1 MQKTLIITGASSG
14 FGEAMAHHLTELGYS
29 VALGARRMDRLEKIQ
44 QEISRNEKVFI
55 HALDV
60 TDSTSVKAFV
70 DATLKHFGG
79 VDALIN
85 NAGLALGLDQI
96 QSSNENDWKQMWE
109 TNVMGVVR
117 MTQAVLPYLKPES
130 RIINVGSISGYE
142 TYDGGAA
149 YTSTKHALRAVTQ
162 TLRYEMME
170 KGILVSTIDPGMAE
184 TEFSMVRFKQDAA
197 RAKKVYDGVKA
208 LTGQDIAEVAS
219 FILSRPAHVSID
231 EILVVPQAQT
241 IGKKFLSK

>member
-1 MQKTLIITGASSG
+1 
-14 FGEAMAHHLTELGYS
+14 
-29 VALGARRMDRLEKIQ
+29 MDRLETIQ
-44 QEISRNEKVFI
+44 KEISRNEKVFI

-60 TDSTSVKAFV
+60 TDATSVQTFV
-70 DATLKHFGG
+70 DATLKHFGS

-96 QSSNENDWKQMWE
+96 QASKENDWKQMWE

-117 MTQAVLPYLKPES
+117 MTQAVLHHLQSGS
-130 RIINVGSISGYE
+130 RIINIGSISGYE

-184 TEFSMVRFKQDAA
+184 TEFSMVRFNQDEA

-219 FILSRPAHVSID
+219 FILSRPPHVSID